1 MQAKEYCIYTVIY
14 LKYVREKVMTLLKT
28 EKLKKKYEDYMFDHK
43 GARLVLDY
51 AIATVVCLFS
61 AFIYAFGFK
70 AFLAPMFFS
79 DGVTPVISFVTG
91 GVSGLAQNIILLI
104 KIIIGGDNWTAD
116 TTYTMQSIIYFVLNI
131 PIFVLG
137 YKGVGKRFAIF
148 SFLNVIFVSLFIKF
162 LPSITIDE
170 ILTDNLGRA
179 LFAGICTG
187 LSSAVAFKVE
197 TSAGGFDVISYY
209 FAYQKSTSVGKYS
222 IAFNAFIVAMFT
234 LLSYILDT
242 GSGWTVLTITLYTIV
257 YFFTAA
263 LVVDALNTRNKKAEL
278 QIITSKQ
285 TLPKIILAN
294 FPHSCTVVPAKG
306 GFSNEDRIII
316 YIVVSSFEVK
326 KLVKL
331 VRTIDPEAFINVSH
345 SSQVYGKFFI
355 KPVK

>member
-1 MQAKEYCIYTVIY
+1 M
-14 LKYVREKVMTLLKT
+14 LKT
-28 EKLKKKYEDYMFDHK
+28 EKLKKKYEDYMFDHT

-51 AIATVVCLFS
+51 AMATIVCLVS

-70 AFLAPMFFS
+70 AFLAPLFYS
-79 DGVTPVISFVTG
+79 DGTTPVISFVTG
-91 GVSGLAQNIILLI
+91 GVSGLSQNIILLI
-104 KIIIGGDNWTAD
+104 KIAIGGQNWTSD
-116 TTYTMQSIIYFVLNI
+116 TTYTLQSIIYFVLNI
-131 PIFVLG
+131 PIFILG

-162 LPSITIDE
+162 IPSIAIDE
-170 ILTDNLGRA
+170 ILGDNLGRA
-179 LFAGICTG
+179 LFAGILTG
-187 LSSAVAFKVE
+187 LSSAIAYKVE
-197 TSAGGFDVISYY
+197 ISAGGLDVISYY
-209 FAYQKSTSVGKYS
+209 FAYQKSTSVGKYT
-222 IAFNAFIVAMFT
+222 IAFNSFIVVMFT
-234 LLSYILDT
+234 LLSYI
-242 GSGWTVLTITLYTIV
+242 SEPNAGWTVMTITLYTVV
-257 YFFTAA
+257 YFFTSA

-306 GFSNEDRIII
+306 GFSSEDRLII

-331 VRTIDPEAFINVSH
+331 VRTVDAEAFINVSH